1 MKLVFKMFFNKK
13 PIDFLAIGDITID
26 AFIRLENASVHCNLD
41 REGCE
46 LCVAFG
52 QKIPYRSGKI
62 IYATGNASNAAIAA
76 ARLGLSVA
84 IVTNLGDDKNGKDCL
99 TTLNK
104 EKISTD
110 YARVH
115 SGTVTNFNYVLW
127 YEDERTI
134 LVRHELYERVL
145 PTWPS
150 GRPIFEKPKW
160 LYLSSIGAD
169 SEKYHQEILNYLE
182 TNPEVKLAFQPGTF
196 QFTLGLEKLAP
207 FIRRAEVFACNR
219 EEAKKLLGLRE
230 DGAEAVRQLHNL
242 GAKNVIVTNG
252 ASGAYIHDGEDI
264 VFMPTYPNSEPPVE
278 RTGAGDAYAATFVA
292 ALILGKT
299 PREAALW
306 APINARSVVQ
316 FVGAHEG
323 LLARPA
329 LEELLA
335 KAPSNYRLSF

>member
-1 MKLVFKMFFNKK
+1 MFFNKK
-13 PIDFLAIGDITID
+13 PIDFLAIGDIAID

-52 QKIPYRSGKI
+52 QKIPYKSGNI

-76 ARLGLSVA
+76 TRLGLTVA

-99 TTLNK
+99 ATLNK
-104 EKISTD
+104 EKISID
-110 YARVH
+110 YANVH
-115 SGTVTNFNYVLW
+115 KNAANNFNYVLW

-134 LVRHELYERVL
+134 LVRHEPYERVL
-145 PTWPS
+145 PV
-150 GRPIFEKPKW
+150 FVKPKW
-160 LYLSSIGAD
+160 IYLSSIGAD
-169 SEKYHQEILNYLE
+169 SEKYHQEILKYLE

-196 QFTLGLEKLAP
+196 QFLMGLEKLLP

-219 EEAKKLLGLRE
+219 EEAKKLLGLHE
-230 DGAEAVRQLHNL
+230 DGAEAVRQLRNL
-242 GAKNVIVTNG
+242 GVKNVIVTAG
-252 ASGAYIHDGEDI
+252 ASGAYFGFEDGI
-264 VFMPTYPNSEPPVE
+264 FFMPNYPNSQPAVE

-299 PREAALW
+299 SREAALW

-323 LLARPA
+323 LLTRPA
-329 LEELLA
+329 LEALLV
-335 KAPSNYRLSF
+335 KAPSDYRPQKIN

>member
-1 MKLVFKMFFNKK
+1 MFFNKK
-13 PIDFLAIGDITID
+13 PVDFLAIGDITID

-52 QKIPYRSGKI
+52 QKIPYQSGKI
-62 IYATGNASNAAIAA
+62 VYATGNAANAATAVS
-76 ARLGLSVA
+76 RLGLKAAV
-84 IVTNLGDDKNGKDCL
+84 VTNLGDDKNGKDCL
-99 TTLNK
+99 AALRQ

-115 SGTVTNFNYVLW
+115 QGVVTNFNYVLW

-134 LVRHELYERVL
+134 LVRHEHYERAL
-145 PTWPS
+145 PT
-150 GRPIFEKPKW
+150 FEKPKW
-160 LYLSSIGAD
+160 IYLSSIGND
-169 SEKYHQEILNYLE
+169 SEKYHEVILKYLE
-182 TNPEVKLAFQPGTF
+182 ANPEVKLAFQPGTF
-196 QFTLGLEKLAP
+196 QFMLGLEKLAP

-219 EEAKKLLGLRE
+219 EEAKKLLKISD
-230 DGAEAVRQLHNL
+230 DGKEAVRQLHNL
-242 GAKNVIVTNG
+242 GAKNVIVTAG
-252 ASGAYIHDGEDI
+252 ASGAYFYDDEGAA
-264 VFMPTYPNSEPPVE
+264 FMPAYPNSKPPIE
-278 RTGAGDAYAATFVA
+278 RTGAGDAYASTFVA

-299 PREAALW
+299 PREAIRW

-335 KAPSNYRLSF
+335 KAPVDYRLQKIN